1 MIRAGQLNQ
10 RITIE
15 QQATTRNAVSELVAT
30 WSTFCR
36 AWAAKEQ
43 LSGRERF
50 VGERLRTEVDTNWR
64 IRFRAGLLPKTM
76 RVNHGGVIYD
86 LLAALDPD
94 GRRVELCL
102 LTKQVG

>member
-1 MIRAGQLNQ
+1 MRAGDLNQ

-15 QQATTRNAVSELVAT
+15 QKTTVRNAVSELVAT
-30 WSTFCR
+30 WATFCH

-50 VGERLRTEVDTNWR
+50 VGERLRTEVDTSWR
-64 IRFRAGLLPKTM
+64 IRHRAGIDPKTM
-76 RVNHGGVIYD
+76 RVNQGGVLYD
-86 LLAALDPD
+86 ILAAFDPD
-94 GRRVELCL
+94 GRRVELRL